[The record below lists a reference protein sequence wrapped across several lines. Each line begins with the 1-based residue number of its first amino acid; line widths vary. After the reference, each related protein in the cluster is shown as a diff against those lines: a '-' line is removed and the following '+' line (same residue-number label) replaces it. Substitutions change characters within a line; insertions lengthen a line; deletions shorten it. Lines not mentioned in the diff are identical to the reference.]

1 MCVWRRVNEE
11 SRGESVVRGEEG
23 KIHKSRASQIPQ
35 PNFDR
40 VVLTLHEKD
49 RAANRCSHCW
59 MPSGGIPFVRTLAEA
74 SGDQVRPKGEVM
86 TNSAEARRP
95 REAV

>member
-1 MCVWRRVNEE
+1 MEWRRVDEE
-11 SRGESVVRGEEG
+11 SRGESEVREEEG
-23 KIHKSRASQIPQ
+23 KLHKSRASQIPQ

-40 VVLTLHEKD
+40 LAVTLRDMD

-59 MPSGGIPFVRTLAEA
+59 MPTGEIHVARTLREV
-74 SGDQVRPKGEVM
+74 SDDQVRPKGEVM